1 MAHKALGCKNTT
13 QRIFSQM
20 VQVQQIITGV
30 ILAGGRSDR
39 MGKNKA
45 LMLLDGRRLIDR
57 VVAVLR
63 EVFADLL
70 IVTNDPE
77 LYADLQLPMVGDVYP
92 DKGALGG
99 IYSAI
104 YHASTPYCFVV
115 ACDMP
120 FLNTA
125 MMRYLISQ
133 IANNDVVMPD
143 IHGDMEPLH
152 AIYSKTCL
160 QPIRR
165 CLETNR
171 LKIIS
176 FFPEVRVCT
185 IMASDI
191 QRFDPNLLAFRNL
204 NTPEEFQA
212 AEQFLR
218 S

>member
-1 MAHKALGCKNTT
+1 M
-13 QRIFSQM
+13 QRKFSRV
-20 VQVQQIITGV
+20 VQAQQIITGV
-30 ILAGGRSDR
+30 ILAGGKSDR

-45 LMLLDGRRLIDR
+45 LMLLDGRRLIDL
-57 VVAVLR
+57 VIAVLR

-70 IVTNDPE
+70 IVTNRPE
-77 LYADLQLPMVGDVYP
+77 LYADLQLPIVGDVYP

-104 YHASTPYCFVV
+104 YHAPTPYCFVV

-125 MMRYLISQ
+125 VIRYLTSQ
-133 IANNDVVMPD
+133 IVNNDVVMPD
-143 IHGDMEPLH
+143 IHGEMEPLH

-160 QPIRR
+160 QPILR
-165 CLETNR
+165 CLEANR

-176 FFPEVRVCT
+176 FLPDVRVCT
-185 IMASDI
+185 VVASDI
-191 QRFDPNLLAFRNL
+191 QRFDPNLLGFQNL

-212 AEQFLR
+212 AERFLR